1 MWSFNGEDQMSKQ
14 YTLAEIDNPSPFVT
28 PDHHHHHHHHN
39 GEEDLIYDFHNIS
52 YADNNTNNHT
62 IQLNPSS
69 ENNNY
74 DGNDDEYCAVM
85 AHQNDHHIMN
95 EEHPLP
101 LDEPQDHNNN
111 YTNSHDHASNR
122 GFNPPNQIS
131 NYCTSSIHDHFQSQF
146 STATA
151 ATVTA
156 SDQRLFRQKDL
167 QHQQQNPYIINPLLY
182 NHDRIG
188 NSNNASL
195 SMNHNT
201 YYDRHHYN
209 YVQSMMNPCSRICAH
224 CKTRKTPLW
233 RNGPHGPKVTL
244 ITIIRKI

>member
-14 YTLAEIDNPSPFVT
+14 YTLAEIDNPSPFFT
-28 PDHHHHHHHHN
+28 PDHHN

-52 YADNNTNNHT
+52 YADNNNNNHT

-74 DGNDDEYCAVM
+74 DGNDDESCAVM
-85 AHQNDHHIMN
+85 AQQNDHHRMN
-95 EEHPLP
+95 EEQLLP
-101 LDEPQDHNNN
+101 EDHNNNNNN
-111 YTNSHDHASNR
+111 YTNSHGHDTNR
-122 GFNPPNQIS
+122 GLNPTNQFS
-131 NYCTSSIHDHFQSQF
+131 DYCTSSIHDHFQSQF
-146 STATA
+146 STA
-151 ATVTA
+151 

-167 QHQQQNPYIINPLLY
+167 HHQQQNPYIINPLLY

-188 NSNNASL
+188 NSKNASL

-244 ITIIRKI
+244 IIIIPKN